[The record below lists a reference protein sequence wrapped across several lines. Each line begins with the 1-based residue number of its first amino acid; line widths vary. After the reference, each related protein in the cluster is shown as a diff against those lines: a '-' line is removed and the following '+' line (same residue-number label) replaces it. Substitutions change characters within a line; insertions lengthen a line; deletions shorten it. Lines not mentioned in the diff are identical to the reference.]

1 MLNRR
6 TFLQISGLAGLAALG
21 GGTVTAEEKRPN
33 ILWLSTEDISA
44 NLGCYGDPNAITPTL
59 DSLAEKGVRFTQAYV
74 TAPVCAPNRSCVIS
88 GVFAATLGSNN
99 MRSGGEG
106 SNVSRPPVPPADLQF
121 LPEVLRA
128 QGYYCTNNS
137 KTDYNL
143 SIEREIWSE
152 RSGNKAHWRNRPN
165 PDQPFFAVFNYTG
178 THESK
183 IRATDRDHERTTR
196 ELKDNQRQDPDT
208 MIVPPYHVD
217 TPTTRRQWANYLE
230 LITALDYWVADLLQ
244 QLEEDG
250 LADDTIVIFWSDH
263 GAGLPRGKRWLYDSG
278 VHVPVIA
285 YAPEKWQNYAGIKP
299 GTVVDRLVSCL
310 DLAPTTLALAG
321 APIPDTMQGQPF
333 LGSSLGPEPDYV
345 YATRDRMDERYDM
358 MRMVRD
364 KRYKYIRNYK
374 PFLPY
379 NQFISYA
386 EQSPVKQDLNQSL
399 LGGKQPLDDHWI
411 AAKTKPVEELY
422 DTETDPNELNNL
434 AELPEYEPV
443 LNRMRKEHQAWSAK
457 IRDIGLLPESEL
469 NRLGKLYGCRY
480 NIYREHEKNYPG
492 FWKQLYATATA
503 AGKPDDGNESL
514 LLQALDSEHP
524 SIRFWAVTGLAQRM
538 TVSGTA
544 KDAVKKHLTDEA
556 PVVAIAAANGI
567 LQAGANDAALQTVV
581 KSMKDPDEWVR
592 LQAVTVLD
600 DIGELARP
608 VIPVLQEALNDTD
621 TKYVVRVAE
630 HALNVLLG
638 TDNAVK

>member
-1 MLNRR
+1 MFTRR
-6 TFLQISGLAGLAALG
+6 TFLQVSGLAGLAALG

-33 ILWLSTEDISA
+33 ILWLSTEDISP

-59 DSLAEKGVRFTQAYV
+59 DNLAAKGVRFTQAYA
-74 TAPVCAPNRSCVIS
+74 TAPVCAPNRSCIIS

-106 SNVSRPPVPPADLQF
+106 SKASRPPVPPADLQF
-121 LPEVLRA
+121 LPEVLCA

-137 KTDYNL
+137 KEDYNL
-143 SIEREIWSE
+143 SIEKQIWSE
-152 RSGNKAHWRNRPN
+152 KSSPKAHWRNRPN
-165 PDQPFFAVFNYTG
+165 PDQPFFAVFNFTG
-178 THESK
+178 THESQ
-183 IRATDRDHERTTR
+183 IRAEQRDFDRVTKALKENERR
-196 ELKDNQRQDPDT
+196 NPDAVR
-208 MIVPPYHVD
+208 VPPYHAD
-217 TPTTRRQWANYLE
+217 TPTTRRQWANYHE
-230 LITALDYWVADLLQ
+230 LITALDYWVADLLK
-244 QLEEDG
+244 QLDEDG
-250 LADDTIVIFWSDH
+250 LAENTIVIFWSDH
-263 GAGLPRGKRWLYDSG
+263 GVGLPRGKRWLQDSG
-278 VHVPVIA
+278 VHIPMIA
-285 YAPEKWQNYAGIKP
+285 YAPEKWRTHTGITP

-310 DLAPTTLALAG
+310 DLAPTTLTLAG

-379 NQFISYA
+379 NQFNSYG
-386 EQSPVKQDLNQSL
+386 ELSPVKQDLNRL
-399 LGGKQPLDDHWI
+399 LAEGNLPPGAAWM

-422 DTETDPNELNNL
+422 DTETDPDELNNL
-434 AELPEYEPV
+434 AVPEYEAI
-443 LNRMRKEHQAWSAK
+443 LKRLRAAHEAWSAT

-480 NIYREHEKNYPG
+480 NIYKEHEKNYPG

-503 AGKPDDGNESL
+503 AGKPDDTNESL
-514 LLQALDSEHP
+514 LLQALESEHP
-524 SIRFWAVTGLAQRM
+524 SCRFWAVTGLAQRM
-538 TVSGTA
+538 TVSDTA
-544 KDAVKKHLTDEA
+544 KDAVKKHLNDEA

-567 LQAGANDAALQTVV
+567 LQAGADDDALQTVV

-592 LQAVTVLD
+592 LQAVIVLD

-621 TKYVVRVAE
+621 TKYVVRVAN

-638 TDNAVK
+638 TNNAVK

>member
-6 TFLQISGLAGLAALG
+6 TFLQLSGLAGLAALSSG
-21 GGTVTAEEKRPN
+21 NAMANGKRPN

-44 NLGCYGDPNAITPTL
+44 NLGCYGDPNAITPAL
-59 DSLAEKGVRFTQAYV
+59 DALAARGVRYSQAYV
-74 TAPVCAPNRSCVIS
+74 TVPVCAPNRSCIIS
-88 GVFAATLGSNN
+88 GVFAATLGSHE
-99 MRSGGEG
+99 MRSGNKE
-106 SNVSRPPVPPADLQF
+106 VPPPLSPADMQF

-137 KTDYNL
+137 KEDYNL
-143 SIEREIWSE
+143 SIENELWDDSSRI
-152 RSGNKAHWRNRPN
+152 AHWRNRPDA
-165 PDQPFFAVFNYTG
+165 DQPFFAVFNYTG

-183 IRATDRDHERTTR
+183 IRTR
-196 ELKDNQRQDPDT
+196 EREHANITKKLKDDQRQNPDN

-230 LITALDYWVADLLQ
+230 LITALDYWVADMLQ

-263 GAGLPRGKRWLYDSG
+263 GVGLPRGKRWLYDSG
-278 VHVPVIA
+278 VHIPVIA
-285 YAPEKWQNYAGIKP
+285 YAPEKWQDYAGIKP
-299 GTVVDRLVSCL
+299 GTVVDRLVSTL
-310 DLAPTTLALAG
+310 DLAPTTLTLAG
-321 APIPDTMQGQPF
+321 APVPDTMQGQPF
-333 LGSSLGPEPDYV
+333 LGRDLGPEPDYV

-379 NQFISYA
+379 NQYINYA
-386 EQSPVKQDLNQSL
+386 EMSPVKQDLNQSL
-399 LGGKQPLDDHWI
+399 EDGKQPSDDHWI

-422 DTETDPNELNNL
+422 DTQTDPYEIQNL

-443 LNRMRKEHQAWSAK
+443 LKRMRAAHEAWSEK
-457 IRDIGLLPESEL
+457 VRDLGLLPESEL
-469 NRLGKLYGCRY
+469 NRLGKQYGYRY
-480 NIYREHEKNYPG
+480 NIRKAHEEKYPG
-492 FWKQLYATATA
+492 FWKQLYATANA
-503 AGKPDDGNESL
+503 AGKPDEDNESL

-524 SIRFWAVTGLAQRM
+524 SIRYWAVTGIGQR
-538 TVSGTA
+538 VGDSDTA
-544 KDAVKKHLTDEA
+544 KEAMQKRLKDEA
-556 PVVAIAAANGI
+556 PVVAVAAANGI
-567 LQAGANDAALQTVV
+567 LQAGANDDALQTVV
-581 KSMKDPDEWVR
+581 KALEGPDAWTR

-608 VIPVLQEALNDTD
+608 VIPALEQAMKDPEL
-621 TKYVVRVAE
+621 KYVELVAN
-630 HALNVLLG
+630 HALNGLLAK
-638 TDNAVK
+638 NNQA